1 MLDRDD
7 DEQAPT
13 GKAEQDILTE
23 LETVTFHLSSLYQR
37 LSQDRDSWAVTGGD
51 LASAVGE
58 LQQHLQKFAT
68 LESTLRQQIAK
79 SIQQESKIA
88 AATVSDAIKHSAK
101 EALDKQIGHSSEH
114 LDNVVGRAHSV
125 LIRYEREFSHVKLW
139 YLALIMVG
147 ALLGGGIGT
156 AATLYVAGGGR
167 QARIEQ
173 SPVTQ
178 ETVRKPRAAKGN

>member
-1 MLDRDD
+1 M
-7 DEQAPT
+7 
-13 GKAEQDILTE
+13 
-23 LETVTFHLSSLYQR
+23 
-37 LSQDRDSWAVTGGD
+37 
-51 LASAVGE
+51 
-58 LQQHLQKFAT
+58 
-68 LESTLRQQIAK
+68 RQQIAK